1 MMPATAIQ
9 FHDHGSTQALR
20 WEHASHVHTL
30 LSDSLAELT
39 ANITTQA
46 CPLFDGFNFFL
57 LFFCKQCLR

>member
-46 CPLFDGFNFFL
+46 CPLFDSIQFFL
-57 LFFCKQCLR
+57 